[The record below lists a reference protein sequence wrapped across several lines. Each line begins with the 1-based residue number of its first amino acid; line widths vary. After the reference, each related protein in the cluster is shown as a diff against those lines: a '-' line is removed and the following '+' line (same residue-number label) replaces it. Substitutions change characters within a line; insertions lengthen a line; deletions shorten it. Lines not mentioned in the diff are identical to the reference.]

1 MGHGFERGCIYYI
14 GMTVMGDAMV
24 RVPRVF
30 RGGERARARVPR
42 RLVLARFFRRSRFEK
57 KGKKRRRVAFNVA
70 IPNIID

>member
-30 RGGERARARVPR
+30 RGGERARARVQ
-42 RLVLARFFRRSRFEK
+42 AAAGFGSFFGRSRFEK
-57 KGKKRRRVAFNVA
+57 SKEKRRRVAFNVA